1 MNNKLILFFIILIA
15 LLAFQAKVIMPIVY
29 DIAASDIF
37 LEDSG
42 DEVNRISTDTA
53 MTEAAYKQCN
63 FYIANELLPEHT
75 FTFSKQPLNAFSL
88 GNYAYVIN
96 ADLKIMPNNAA
107 SFTRRYVC
115 RIKYLN
121 EDDNT
126 GISDFENWS
135 IDGFSGLDNI

>member
-1 MNNKLILFFIILIA
+1 MNSKMILFFIILIA
-15 LLAFQAKVIMPIVY
+15 LLAFQAKVIMPILF
-29 DIAASDIF
+29 DIASSDIF

-42 DEVNRISTDTA
+42 DEANRLSTNTTMTDTA
-53 MTEAAYKQCN
+53 YNQCN
-63 FYIANELLPEHT
+63 FYIANDLLPEHT
-75 FTFSKQPLNAFSL
+75 FTFPKQPLNAFSL
-88 GNYAYVIN
+88 GNYSYVIN
-96 ADLKIMPNNAA
+96 ADFDIIPNDAA

-135 IDGFSGLDNI
+135 IDGLSGLDNI